1 VTRREAAWGA
11 SATFGLG
18 VGAGAL
24 WGVLAMSCAVL
35 EAARP
40 GPPPPPPQLY
50 RPLPGLD
57 PSRVL
62 SGFDDARGGRRHE
75 AVDLAAPRGTPVS
88 AVAAGRIA
96 RLPSGGSGGIAIEQ
110 IAEGAQLC
118 LYYAHL
124 ERYAAG
130 LQEGQHVVA
139 GELLGFVGTTGNAP
153 ENAPH
158 LHLAAFRLGPEQSCW
173 EGTPVD
179 PYPLLFGSG

>member
-1 VTRREAAWGA
+1 MWVGPWRSGRWRAPWGA

-88 AVAAGRIA
+88 AVAPGRIA
-96 RLPSGGSGGIAIEQ
+96 TSTTVRSPAATSTSASPHPSP
-110 IAEGAQLC
+110 GA
-118 LYYAHL
+118 
-124 ERYAAG
+124 R
-130 LQEGQHVVA
+130 
-139 GELLGFVGTTGNAP
+139 TRT
-153 ENAPH
+153 
-158 LHLAAFRLGPEQSCW
+158 R
-173 EGTPVD
+173 
-179 PYPLLFGSG
+179 